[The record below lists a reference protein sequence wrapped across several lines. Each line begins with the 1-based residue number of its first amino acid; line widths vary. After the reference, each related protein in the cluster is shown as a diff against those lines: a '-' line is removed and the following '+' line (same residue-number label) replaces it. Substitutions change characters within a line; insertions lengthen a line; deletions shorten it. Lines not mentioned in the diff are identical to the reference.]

1 MVPKITVVE
10 AINSPSNFQCVS
22 GIHYVLRD
30 LFKQFLPTH
39 DTEDFQWLLEIAN
52 NPTVMQISCTSPT
65 ARCIRQCIFMI
76 LTSGKHEQNDEI
88 LNFLLQNRNV
98 TLFIAHV
105 MYMYIIYLLSFRVR
119 KCKHLELTLQDA
131 KKMIQALNM
140 YRYTISNAL
149 CYIQR

>member
-39 DTEDFQWLLEIAN
+39 DTEDFQWLLEVAN

-76 LTSGKHEQNDEI
+76 LTSGKHEQTDEI
-88 LNFLLQNRNV
+88 MNLLLQNRNV
-98 TLFIAHV
+98 TLFMVHVNYYSIVFQSLEMQTFGAYIAGCEEDDPGIEYVPIH
-105 MYMYIIYLLSFRVR
+105 YL
-119 KCKHLELTLQDA
+119 KCSLLHPTV
-131 KKMIQALNM
+131 I
-140 YRYTISNAL
+140 
-149 CYIQR
+149 